1 MTVSIYKQ
9 SISAAFQHRLKRRLF
24 SYAESYMP
32 GFSNSL
38 LVKLLLYFLSIWQEL
53 YVFKKI
59 SDKVFGMQGLLEA
72 DRVLLLNLFLVTVD
86 IISNISSDGVGSMA
100 IDQNSLNRLL
110 TALTPKNHM
119 AVLREQRTNLLQK
132 LRQST
137 DNGKAGGVQ
146 QQAGNIKSQIRELAA
161 VDQQIA
167 QEIYDETSRK
177 LEAERLEREAAFA
190 KKERDRERALAK
202 HERLLENRSMS
213 KLLSA
218 AGKVSQPGG
227 AYSCNLSGGSRG
239 DKDYVSDVD
248 RDLQESVEYGIA
260 AAQVAARRKNAEAK
274 AQIEASAERHQA
286 THRKKTKRVNIKV

>member
-1 MTVSIYKQ
+1 
-9 SISAAFQHRLKRRLF
+9 
-24 SYAESYMP
+24 
-32 GFSNSL
+32 
-38 LVKLLLYFLSIWQEL
+38 
-53 YVFKKI
+53 
-59 SDKVFGMQGLLEA
+59 
-72 DRVLLLNLFLVTVD
+72 
-86 IISNISSDGVGSMA
+86 MA

-110 TALTPKNHM
+110 AVLAPKNHM

-137 DNGKAGGVQ
+137 DNGKASGVQ
-146 QQAGNIKSQIRELAA
+146 QQVGNIKSQIRELAA

-218 AGKVSQPGG
+218 AGKVSQSGG
-227 AYSCNLSGGSRG
+227 AYRCDLSAGGQG
-239 DKDYVSDVD
+239 DKDCVSDVD

-274 AQIEASAERHQA
+274 AQIEESAEKHQA
-286 THRKKTKRVNIKV
+286 PHRKKTKRVNIKV